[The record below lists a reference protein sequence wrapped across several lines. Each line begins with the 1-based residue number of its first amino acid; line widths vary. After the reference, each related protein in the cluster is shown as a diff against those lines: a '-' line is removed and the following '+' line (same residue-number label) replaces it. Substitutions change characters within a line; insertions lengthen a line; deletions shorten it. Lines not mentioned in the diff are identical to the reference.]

1 MPPLNCNNRIGTI
14 LLALVLSKI
23 FYNDLY
29 LIMFCT
35 GIVIAA
41 NIIDIIDKKIDQYR
55 YNARTKPQRDAETKY
70 NEELNRLI
78 TIRVAANTAWTLAK
92 ENLTKSIN
100 IRDTSIAKC
109 GLCMHVG
116 CNEPCDECSNALF
129 YEEVIKTDEVSCK
142 LLYNLYDSAVHGEL
156 IFRRYQC
163 PDK

>member
-70 NEELNRLI
+70 NEKLNRLI
-78 TIRVAANTAWTLAK
+78 TIRVAANTAWTLAE
-92 ENLTKSIN
+92 ENLAKSMN

-109 GLCMHVG
+109 GRCMHVG
-116 CNEPCDECSNALF
+116 CSHCNYTLF
-129 YEEVIKTDEVSCK
+129 YEEVINTDKASCK
-142 LLYNLYDSAVHGEL
+142 MLKDIYESALRDEEV
-156 IFRRYQC
+156 FRRSQC

>member
-55 YNARTKPQRDAETKY
+55 YNARTKPQRDAMNKY
-70 NEELNRLI
+70 NEELNRRI
-78 TIRVAANTAWTLAK
+78 TIRVAANTAWTLAE
-92 ENLTKSIN
+92 ENLAKSIK
-100 IRDTSIAKC
+100 IRDTSIDKC
-109 GLCMHVG
+109 GRCMHVG
-116 CNEPCDECSNALF
+116 CSHCNYTLF
-129 YEEVIKTDEVSCK
+129 YEKVIKTDEVSRK
-142 LLYNLYDSAVHGEL
+142 LLYNLYDSADHDE
-156 IFRRYQC
+156 IFFRRCQC
-163 PDK
+163 PNK